1 MYLETDRLL
10 IRDFEIKDADALF
23 KLKYDKQI
31 LEFLPGL
38 IKRDAGIDDIKEA
51 IQYFVSV
58 KDTGNYEHEVLYAV
72 VRKECNTIIGALSIS
87 DHPFLYETQVG
98 WMIRQEFCQRG
109 YASEAANAF
118 TDHLFS
124 THHYDY
130 VIAIMDVDN
139 PASYHTALKSGFK
152 LFEKRTVYDYK
163 YGRYGD
169 DYYYF
174 RKFNPKSATKYR
186 FYGDLEYDGRH
197 S

>member
-1 MYLETDRLL
+1 MNIETERLI
-10 IRDFEIKDADALF
+10 IRDFELEDADALY
-23 KLKYDKQI
+23 KIKYDKQV

-38 IKRDAGIDDIKEA
+38 IKRNASIDDIKEA
-51 IQYFVSV
+51 IQYFDSV
-58 KDTGNYEHEVLYAV
+58 KDQGNYEREILYAV
-72 VRKECNTIIGALSIS
+72 VLKEINTIIGAVAVSKNK
-87 DHPFLYETQVG
+87 FLYEPEVG
-98 WMIRQEFCQRG
+98 WMIRHEFCGKG
-109 YASEAANAF
+109 YASEAAYAL

-124 THHYDY
+124 TYSFAY
-130 VIAIMDVDN
+130 VIAVMDVDN

-163 YGRYGD
+163 YGRYCD

-174 RKFNPKSATKYR
+174 RKFNPKSEIKYR